1 MFTSS
6 RATRAPGFPM
16 PANDPESLELA
27 TRAAAVEQP
36 IPGHGASEDKTGD
49 KGKSSAFPP
58 SGSSDAE
65 DIDNS
70 SELLSAWM
78 DRMQTLTVVTTFLV
92 NMDSQLFSL
101 TAIPTNLSI
110 NAKEIYQ
117 QLVYCCICGALI
129 FHICAAITA
138 YIASFAL
145 LRYRIVDASSGE
157 GVPASQLNPWMI
169 RNLRAQPT
177 RKIVLE
183 PVRPFEE
190 MTAML
195 SFLGRIKATSSS
207 RPPLSLLK
215 RCYYTTLC
223 QTAMGFI
230 LGLTGVLSYAWAGLS
245 VPVGGFSAACLGV
258 GVATGL
264 WAITS

>member
-1 MFTSS
+1 MSHYNPL
-6 RATRAPGFPM
+6 PGV
-16 PANDPESLELA
+16 D
-27 TRAAAVEQP
+27 
-36 IPGHGASEDKTGD
+36 DK
-49 KGKSSAFPP
+49 
-58 SGSSDAE
+58 
-65 DIDNS
+65 
-70 SELLSAWM
+70 
-78 DRMQTLTVVTTFLV
+78 QTTFLV
-92 NMDSQLFSL
+92 TMDSQLFSL

-117 QLVYCCICGALI
+117 QLVYSCICGALI
-129 FHICAAITA
+129 FHVCAGEWIANQPSFHYPISRVLAITA

-145 LRYRIVDASSGE
+145 LRYRIVDASSAE
-157 GVPASQLNPWMI
+157 GVPASQPNPWII
-169 RNLRAQPT
+169 RNLRAQPS
-177 RKIVLE
+177 RKIILE
-183 PVRPFEE
+183 PVRPFKE

-195 SFLGRIKATSSS
+195 SFLCRIKATSSS

-223 QTAMGFI
+223 QTALGFI

-245 VPVGGFSAACLGV
+245 VPVGGFSAACLGA